1 MFRDLRARFLIITTT
16 TTRIKAK
23 AAITPITIPAVLKT
37 LPEPPSLSEICRTS
51 KQLPVR
57 IALKKI
63 NYCNLMLTIIMCL
76 MLLTTTD
83 FKIMF
88 FAVFLNQ

>member
-16 TTRIKAK
+16 TTRIKAT

-57 IALKKI
+57 ITLRFHY
-63 NYCNLMLTIIMCL
+63 NSMLTIIICL